1 MSESQNSLPALNR
14 LLLGSAFALLCLG
27 FIMVTSASMAI
38 AESKTGGNTFYFI
51 IRHGISIVIAL
62 CVAVTVYQV
71 PMKVWERSSAALFF
85 AALLMLI
92 AVLIFGDK
100 INGSKRWLNLG
111 VLNLQPSEIAKIFIL
126 IYLSSFIVR
135 KQAEIRR
142 QWMGII
148 KPIVILFVP
157 AVLLLL
163 EPDFGSLVVLSVAA
177 FVMIFMGGVRI
188 SYFLLLMISGS
199 AAFYGILM
207 TQSYRI
213 QRMVAFLD
221 PWGNQFGSAYQLI
234 QSLIAYGRGSWLG
247 QGYGNSVQKLFYL
260 PEAHTD
266 FLIAVLAEEFGLI
279 GISLVILLF
288 VVLILSVF
296 FIARAAEK
304 RQACFSAYLGYGLG
318 AMIGIQSLFNMG
330 VSMGLLPTK
339 GLTLPLMSYGGSSLL
354 ATCVILAI
362 VLRVHKENKQITD
375 RSNGREKPRR
385 NLKPV
390 IAGRSHVSAQSEMA
404 A

>member
-354 ATCVILAI
+354 ATSVILAI

>member
-142 QWMGII
+142 QWMGIF

>member
-142 QWMGII
+142 RWMGII

-177 FVMIFMGGVRI
+177 FVG
-188 SYFLLLMISGS
+188 
-199 AAFYGILM
+199 
-207 TQSYRI
+207 
-213 QRMVAFLD
+213 
-221 PWGNQFGSAYQLI
+221 
-234 QSLIAYGRGSWLG
+234 
-247 QGYGNSVQKLFYL
+247 
-260 PEAHTD
+260 
-266 FLIAVLAEEFGLI
+266 LAFGLYPARKAA
-279 GISLVILLF
+279 LKDP
-288 VVLILSVF
+288 
-296 FIARAAEK
+296 IAALQYE
-304 RQACFSAYLGYGLG
+304 
-318 AMIGIQSLFNMG
+318 
-330 VSMGLLPTK
+330 
-339 GLTLPLMSYGGSSLL
+339 
-354 ATCVILAI
+354 
-362 VLRVHKENKQITD
+362 
-375 RSNGREKPRR
+375 
-385 NLKPV
+385 
-390 IAGRSHVSAQSEMA
+390 
-404 A
+404 

>member
-14 LLLGSAFALLCLG
+14 LLLGSAFVLLCLG

-148 KPIVILFVP
+148 KPIVILSVP

-279 GISLVILLF
+279 GISFVILLF
-288 VVLILSVF
+288 VVLILSIF

-318 AMIGIQSLFNMG
+318 AMIGIQTLFNMG

-390 IAGRSHVSAQSEMA
+390 IAGRPHVSAQSEMA

>member
-1 MSESQNSLPALNR
+1 MNEPLNSLPALNR

-38 AESKTGGNTFYFI
+38 ADSKTGGNTFYFI

-62 CVAVTVYQV
+62 CVAVLVYQV
-71 PMKVWERSSAALFF
+71 PMKVWESSSVTLFF
-85 AALLMLI
+85 VALLMLI
-92 AVLIFGDK
+92 AVLIFGDRV
-100 INGSKRWLNLG
+100 NGSKRWLNFG

-135 KQAEIRR
+135 KQAEIRH

-148 KPIVILFVP
+148 KPIVILSVP

-279 GISLVILLF
+279 GISFVILLF
-288 VVLILSVF
+288 VVLILTVF

-304 RQACFSAYLGYGLG
+304 RQAYFSAYLGYGLG

-354 ATCVILAI
+354 ATCAILAI
-362 VLRVHKENKQITD
+362 ILRVHKENEQTTD
-375 RSNGREKPRR
+375 RSSGREKPRR

-390 IAGRSHVSAQSEMA
+390 IAGRSHVSTQSEMA
-404 A
+404 T

>member
-1 MSESQNSLPALNR
+1 MSEPLNNLPALNR

-38 AESKTGGNTFYFI
+38 AESKAGGNTFYFI

-71 PMKVWERSSAALFF
+71 PMKAWERSSSALFF
-85 AALLMLI
+85 VALLMLI
-92 AVLIFGDK
+92 AVLIFGDRV
-100 INGSKRWLNLG
+100 NGSKRWLNFG

-142 QWMGII
+142 RWMGII

-279 GISLVILLF
+279 GVSFVILLF

-304 RQACFSAYLGYGLG
+304 RQAYFSAYLGYGLG

-354 ATCVILAI
+354 ATCTILAI

-390 IAGRSHVSAQSEMA
+390 IAGRFHVSAQSDMA